1 MAVNLPRAEGRRP
14 ARAEATTPRKA
25 TTEGILDGH
34 LADEGADDLED
45 DISVIGDFAHGR
57 QEQPLLR
64 CWQLITIVILF
75 TSPRKPRLRPRLI
88 STSQNSFPAERM
100 TRQPAGSIKNV
111 DAIVVR
117 ADRPTTLDE
126 AHPGGRADVH
136 HLSAPIW
143 RQPGSPCRRSGRGR
157 RGRMSSSW
165 LCSFRVCVC
174 ASKKS
179 EKRNDVALPF

>member
-1 MAVNLPRAEGRRP
+1 MAVNLPRAAGRRP

-75 TSPRKPRLRPRLI
+75 TSSRKPRLRPRLI

-126 AHPGGRADVH
+126 AHPGDERTFITSVLQFGESRDRRAGDQGEGGEGECLRH
-136 HLSAPIW
+136 
-143 RQPGSPCRRSGRGR
+143 GSVP
-157 RGRMSSSW
+157 
-165 LCSFRVCVC
+165 FVCV
-174 ASKKS
+174 S
-179 EKRNDVALPF
+179 VPQ